1 MTRILSNQTEK
12 YMRREMILFSSSHH
26 DQLPTTRML
35 TYFSI
40 KLHIVGLFSRALTIW
55 LKCGTS

>member
-1 MTRILSNQTEK
+1 MTRILANQTEK

-26 DQLPTTRML
+26 GQIPTTRLL

-40 KLHIVGLFSRALTIW
+40 KLHNIQPARGPEGPAR
-55 LKCGTS
+55 

>member
-1 MTRILSNQTEK
+1 MTRILANQTEK

-26 DQLPTTRML
+26 GQIPTTRLL

-40 KLHIVGLFSRALTIW
+40 KLHVYKSNNLINHSL
-55 LKCGTS
+55 LK